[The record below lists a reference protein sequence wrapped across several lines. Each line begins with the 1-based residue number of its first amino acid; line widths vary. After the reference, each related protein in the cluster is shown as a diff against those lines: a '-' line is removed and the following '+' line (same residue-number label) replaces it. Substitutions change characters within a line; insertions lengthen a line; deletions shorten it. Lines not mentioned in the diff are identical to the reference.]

1 MTDLNDAALLRYSRH
16 ILLPEIDIEGQ
27 QRLAAAR
34 VLVIGAGGLGSPVA
48 LYLASAGVGQITLAD
63 DDAVE
68 LSNLQRQVVH
78 DMASLGQNK
87 AESARARMLAL
98 NPDIQV
104 RALGERLDATR
115 LLEEAGRMICC
126 WIVRTI
132 SPPVM
137 R

>member
-63 DDAVE
+63 DDQVE

-78 DMASLGQNK
+78 DMAHWGRTRQN
-87 AESARARMLAL
+87 R
-98 NPDIQV
+98 PV
-104 RALGERLDATR
+104 RACWRSIRTSRCGRWANGWMPPF
-115 LLEEAGRMICC
+115 AGRS
-126 WIVRTI
+126 RAA
-132 SPPVM
+132 
-137 R
+137 